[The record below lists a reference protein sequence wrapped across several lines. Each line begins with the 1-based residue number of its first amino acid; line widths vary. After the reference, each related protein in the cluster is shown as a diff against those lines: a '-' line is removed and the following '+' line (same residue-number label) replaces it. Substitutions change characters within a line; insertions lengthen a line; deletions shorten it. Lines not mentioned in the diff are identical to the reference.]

1 MVLGGKRN
9 NKHYCLQVTVC
20 IGLTMESSIPS
31 KILNVIKSAESKT
44 TNYKTQ
50 SDIRKF
56 KSFIR
61 SDGDDREI
69 EHIPDDE
76 LDILIS
82 RFLITV
88 KSNQGEDYEPT
99 TLKGFQGSI
108 QRYLR
113 SKGGTW
119 I

>member
-1 MVLGGKRN
+1 M
-9 NKHYCLQVTVC
+9 
-20 IGLTMESSIPS
+20 
-31 KILNVIKSAESKT
+31 IKSAESKT

-56 KSFIR
+56 KSYIP

-69 EHIPDDE
+69 EYIPADE

-88 KSNQGEDYEPT
+88 NRLVR
-99 TLKGFQGSI
+99 LK
-108 QRYLR
+108 
-113 SKGGTW
+113 K
-119 I
+119 